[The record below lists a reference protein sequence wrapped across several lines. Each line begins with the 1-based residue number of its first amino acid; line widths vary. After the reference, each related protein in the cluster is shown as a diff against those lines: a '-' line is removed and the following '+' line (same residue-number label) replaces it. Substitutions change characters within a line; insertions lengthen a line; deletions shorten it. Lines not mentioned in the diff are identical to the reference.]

1 MPSLAVV
8 FVGFFHIWLTFITVP
23 SSGSQ
28 FSMFSGVT
36 ACWLEHKEI
45 PCDETAFESCGPCQ
59 KTNLQPA
66 SLPRFSAVRWFSPSV
81 RTRLWGRPPAGL
93 SACCVSA
100 RWSAAFQL
108 ADLPRWWVRQ
118 KGLVSSSPVQLVSS
132 EWLWGSA
139 SAETW
144 PRAQKVWHFARPF
157 PSFKGRSK
165 TCFGLHV
172 CWGALN
178 ERRSI
183 SYFRGRRPLHLLIAV
198 ARPRGHRRPNWVM
211 GQSS

>member
-23 SSGSQ
+23 SSCSQ

-36 ACWLEHKEI
+36 ACWLQHKEI
-45 PCDETAFESCGPCQ
+45 PCHETAFESCGPYQ

-66 SLPRFSAVRWFSPSV
+66 PLPHFSAVQWFSPSV
-81 RTRLWGRPPAGL
+81 RTRLWERPSGPLCLLCVSCGCQQPFSLRTFPGGECGRRGL
-93 SACCVSA
+93 SAPALCRVGELRVALGLSV
-100 RWSAAFQL
+100 RWNL
-108 ADLPRWWVRQ
+108 A
-118 KGLVSSSPVQLVSS
+118 KSPKSVALCM
-132 EWLWGSA
+132 
-139 SAETW
+139 
-144 PRAQKVWHFARPF
+144 PF

-165 TCFGLHV
+165 TCFGLHL

-183 SYFRGRRPLHLLIAV
+183 SYFRERRPLHLLIAV